1 MNQSLGLSVTNR
13 LAVRPLAIK
22 SQSTYSHRLY
32 SSPRPTTSYLKAT
45 SDDAAETPSGSG
57 KNGETSS
64 EIDVDKTD
72 SEKPISFRERI
83 RKLWVKDDDDG
94 LTTRQRLAK
103 MGLAAVLS
111 YGWVS
116 NVSYAICVSIAWYG
130 FSKKTG
136 LSPLAPDQWKP
147 FLAVYAGFFV
157 FNNVVRPFRLG
168 LSVAISRYFD
178 KVITFVERKTK
189 FSRSIAIALVVF
201 VFNIVGTIS
210 LMAVGISLA
219 SMASGVPIFPSKVI
233 A

>member
-1 MNQSLGLSVTNR
+1 M
-13 LAVRPLAIK
+13 
-22 SQSTYSHRLY
+22 TYF
-32 SSPRPTTSYLKAT
+32 KAT
-45 SDDAAETPSGSG
+45 SDDADETPSESG
-57 KNGETSS
+57 KDGETSS
-64 EIDVDKTD
+64 ETDIDESD
-72 SEKPISFRERI
+72 SEKSISFRERI

-116 NVSYAICVSIAWYG
+116 NVSYAICISIAWYG

-136 LSPLAPDQWKP
+136 LSPLAPDQWKA

-178 KVITFVERKTK
+178 EVIAFVERKTK

-210 LMAVGISLA
+210 LMAIGISLA
-219 SMASGVPIFPSKVI
+219 SMASGVPIFPSKVMK
-233 A
+233 